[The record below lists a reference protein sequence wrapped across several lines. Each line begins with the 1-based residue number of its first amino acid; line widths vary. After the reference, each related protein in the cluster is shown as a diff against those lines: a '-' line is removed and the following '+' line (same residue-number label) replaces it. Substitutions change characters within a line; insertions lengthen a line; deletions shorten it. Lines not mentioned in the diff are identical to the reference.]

1 MNNIYISTFGKKT
14 IKVKNEIPI
23 EVGSANRNN
32 FLYSVRD
39 DTGIN
44 ISNENKYY
52 GELTGLYWVWKNQ
65 AIQNDELVG
74 FGHYNKTLNVSFK
87 KAYELLVNEK
97 KYNFLIAEKTYI
109 TPHAQKDELNAITAI
124 LKKYY
129 PRYYESWTKIYNVDG
144 SSNQCNNAQLF
155 ITTGKYFNL
164 YCNFLFDVLKRMR
177 IIIGDKKGSPYDVRY
192 CAFMGE
198 RLLTVFIVAN
208 NLSYKEYSIK
218 YANKLINIGRKV
230 AKILHVNKKSRLYK
244 NLQLKF
250 GVKSS
255 YKK

>member
-1 MNNIYISTFGKKT
+1 MLKKH
-14 IKVKNEIPI
+14 ILP
-23 EVGSANRNN
+23 
-32 FLYSVRD
+32 
-39 DTGIN
+39 
-44 ISNENKYY
+44 
-52 GELTGLYWVWKNQ
+52 
-65 AIQNDELVG
+65 
-74 FGHYNKTLNVSFK
+74 
-87 KAYELLVNEK
+87 
-97 KYNFLIAEKTYI
+97 
-109 TPHAQKDELNAITAI
+109 PHAQKDELNAITAI

-218 YANKLINIGRKV
+218 YANLINIGRKV

>member
-65 AIQNDELVG
+65 AIQNDELIG

-124 LKKYY
+124 LKKYSSAG
-129 PRYYESWTKIYNVDG
+129 RGVEVEMIISMLRNKARIQNHLVDYYYK
-144 SSNQCNNAQLF
+144 
-155 ITTGKYFNL
+155 
-164 YCNFLFDVLKRMR
+164 LKEP
-177 IIIGDKKGSPYDVRY
+177 PY
-192 CAFMGE
+192 
-198 RLLTVFIVAN
+198 
-208 NLSYKEYSIK
+208 SK
-218 YANKLINIGRKV
+218 
-230 AKILHVNKKSRLYK
+230 K
-244 NLQLKF
+244 NLVALVACANHLNRTIMNLVYTNQIYDYQKA
-250 GVKSS
+250 SH
-255 YKK
+255 